1 MRTISLRRFR
11 DSIATLDERVI
22 VQRRDAAGNYQIIGE
37 WHPFSVG
44 MNRDGETRFH
54 RCNLGVSAQALVQLP
69 APSMPDE
76 RTVRLVAEHNAAF
89 TPVPKPTRRK

>member
-44 MNRDGETRFH
+44 MNRDGETRFPTPVPE
-54 RCNLGVSAQALVQLP
+54 RLTSTKFGP
-69 APSMPDE
+69 PSMPDE